1 MMQRP
6 VHRRVSFWLGL
17 FVACFIA
24 WGWWDSMNRQMGVQR
39 NFDRDRVGIS
49 VIRQGGMSFFFKGL
63 PTFEGYWWKAT
74 REPMQEVVGRLQRTG
89 GPDGVLVQVPDAV
102 VLICWSGL
110 WGAWLVWSGGR
121 RVERMKEVVR

>member
-17 FVACFIA
+17 FVACFIVWA
-24 WGWWDSMNRQMGVQR
+24 WWDSMNRQLGLQR

-49 VIRQGGMSFFFKGL
+49 VIRQGGVSFFFKGQA
-63 PTFEGYWWKAT
+63 TFEGYWWNAIRVPT
-74 REPMQEVVGRLQRTG
+74 REVEERLRRTG
-89 GPDGVLVQVPDAV
+89 GPDGVLVKVPDAV
-102 VLICWSGL
+102 VLICWLGL

-121 RVERMKEVVR
+121 ARERYLAGR